1 MFLKAAKKQE
11 KNADLPLGEI
21 RLKVEMVIF
30 PGDVTAEAI
39 GKKGAPL
46 RLSNIPKQ
54 SYELGE

>member
-1 MFLKAAKKQE
+1 MFLKAAEKQE
-11 KNADLPLGEI
+11 KNVGLPLGEI

-39 GKKGAPL
+39 GKKEAPL
-46 RLSNIPKQ
+46 RLSNSPKQ